1 MAVLAFN
8 QIILGGKMVADPEL
22 QQTTNGISVIK
33 FRIAV
38 QRKGK
43 QDVYLNS
50 EVHAD
55 FFVCVAWRQT
65 AEFIARYFRKGN
77 TIFLVGHLESK
88 TYSDTRTGE
97 TRFAT
102 EVIVDDVRFV
112 ESKSESSR
120 TSVIEEVAQE
130 SAPDETPHREMDFT
144 PDVPDIPDDLPF

>member
-1 MAVLAFN
+1 
-8 QIILGGKMVADPEL
+8 MVADPEL

-77 TIFLVGHLESK
+77 TLFLIGHLESK
-88 TYSDTRTGE
+88 SYPDARTGE
-97 TRFAT
+97 IRFVT

-112 ESKSESSR
+112 ESKSESGR

-130 SAPDETPHREMDFT
+130 SAQDEIPHRQMDFI